1 MRQSVNCSHLD
12 RTPLGNVYF
21 IVDNFSIITD
31 QPYGI
36 REAMTLGEDEA
47 VVTLYLN
54 TNDNLSKYNTPQ
66 QLNPLILKYPPVN
79 YNLPHTQ
86 TPWRKGW

>member
-1 MRQSVNCSHLD
+1 
-12 RTPLGNVYF
+12 
-21 IVDNFSIITD
+21 
-31 QPYGI
+31 
-36 REAMTLGEDEA
+36 MTLGEDEA